1 MNMSQTASPSADL
14 ETASVLRLRTGR
26 KDCCQAQFRPDQ
38 YQLVLIRD
46 GEEEK
51 IDLGYAGSRLL
62 ERLIREP
69 GEVVSRDELLAHA
82 WSDRV
87 VGQGSLNQQIY
98 TLRQILA
105 DEKKREIIQTLP
117 RRGYMFNPQFLN
129 SEEPTANDA
138 SAGDDDEPLL
148 PQLPQALRNRNPRR
162 RLVEKMAALAGG
174 MLCLSL
180 VVGADIYHSL
190 FSSPLQSSEQDIGS
204 KHFVYAAPSQ
214 EQLSR
219 LREDTDELIRRLANL
234 NEAPARIH
242 LSRSNDFYEVL
253 CNREGQAP
261 HWLLVHREQL
271 ASLDET
277 QLRSCLP

>member
-1 MNMSQTASPSADL
+1 MNMSQTASHSTDL

-26 KDCCQAQFRPDQ
+26 KDCCQAQFRPEQ

-51 IDLGYAGSRLL
+51 IDLGYSGSRLL

-69 GEVVSRDELLAHA
+69 GEVVSRDELMAHA

-117 RRGYMFNPQFLN
+117 RRGYMFNPQFIRG
-129 SEEPTANDA
+129 EEPTANDA

-148 PQLPQALRNRNPRR
+148 PQLPQVLRNRTPRR
-162 RLVEKMAALAGG
+162 RLVEKTAALAVG
-174 MLCLSL
+174 MLCLGLILIANIYYSL
-180 VVGADIYHSL
+180 LY
-190 FSSPLQSSEQDIGS
+190 SPEQTSERNIGS
-204 KHFVYAAPSQ
+204 KHFIYAANNP
-214 EQLSR
+214 EQLEQ
-219 LREDTDELIRRLANL
+219 LRHATGDLSQRLASL
-234 NEAPARIH
+234 NEAPANLR
-242 LSRSNDFYEVL
+242 LSRNAEFYELL
-253 CNREGQAP
+253 CQRAGQEP
-261 HWLLVHREQL
+261 HWLLIHSEQL
-271 ASLDET
+271 ASISEA
-277 QLRSCLP
+277 QLRRCLP